1 MDVLDVYMLVIKLGV
16 MDIKIK
22 MKLKRQFLELK
33 KEEQKFQ
40 RMVNVVKLVV
50 LLDFKRFKILYIYL
64 VC

>member
-64 VC
+64 IC

>member
-1 MDVLDVYMLVIKLGV
+1 MDVLDVYMSVIKLGV

-22 MKLKRQFLELK
+22 VKLKRQFLELK

-64 VC
+64 IC

>member
-1 MDVLDVYMLVIKLGV
+1 MDVLDVYMSVIKLGV

-50 LLDFKRFKILYIYL
+50 LLDFKRFKILYIFL
-64 VC
+64 IC

>member
-16 MDIKIK
+16 MDSKIK

-64 VC
+64 IC

>member
-1 MDVLDVYMLVIKLGV
+1 MDVLDVYMSVIKLGV

-64 VC
+64 IC

>member
-1 MDVLDVYMLVIKLGV
+1 MDVLDVYMSVIKLGV

-50 LLDFKRFKILYIYL
+50 LLDFKRFKILYM
-64 VC
+64 

>member
-1 MDVLDVYMLVIKLGV
+1 MDVLDVYMSVIKLGV